1 MPCSCFCIKFM
12 TVSETKSPGWMRAVQ
27 IGLGIIALILSAYV
41 LAFPAITFVTIVYV
55 LGIVLLIV
63 GIERVISGIFEH
75 SPGRSRWGS
84 VGLGILVIIL
94 ALIVMAFPVG
104 TGVFLLILLA
114 IALLFDGI
122 ARVIHGFGNKT
133 QGKATRTFLIVAGV
147 IAIALSIAIM
157 ASPVLGAV
165 FIGILLAIALIII
178 GIQIIAAGIT
188 GSRFAI
194 RK

>member
-1 MPCSCFCIKFM
+1 M
-12 TVSETKSPGWMRAVQ
+12 TVSETKSPGWVRAVQ
-27 IGLGIIALILSAYV
+27 IGLGIIALVLSAYV
-41 LAFPAITFVTIVYV
+41 LAFPVITFVTIVYI

-75 SPGRSRWGS
+75 SPGGSRWGS
-84 VGLGILVIIL
+84 VGLGILVIII

-114 IALLFDGI
+114 LALLFDGI
-122 ARVIHGFGNKT
+122 ARVIHGIGNKT
-133 QGKATRTFLIVAGV
+133 RGKVTRTFSIVAGV

-157 ASPVLGAV
+157 ASPVFGAEL
-165 FIGILLAIALIII
+165 IGILLAIALIII
-178 GIQIIAAGIT
+178 GIQIIVAGIT

>member
-1 MPCSCFCIKFM
+1 M
-12 TVSETKSPGWMRAVQ
+12 SETKSPGWMRAVQ
-27 IGLGIIALILSAYV
+27 IGLGIIALVLSAYV

-75 SPGRSRWGS
+75 SPGGSRWGS
-84 VGLGILVIIL
+84 VGLGILVIII

-114 IALLFDGI
+114 LALLFDGI

-133 QGKATRTFLIVAGV
+133 RGKANRTFSIIAGV
-147 IAIALSIAIM
+147 IAIGLSIAIM
-157 ASPVLGAV
+157 ASPIFGAEL
-165 FIGILLAIALIII
+165 IGILLAIALIII
-178 GIQIIAAGIT
+178 GIQIIVAGIT

>member
-1 MPCSCFCIKFM
+1 M

-27 IGLGIIALILSAYV
+27 IGLGIIALVLSAYV

-63 GIERVISGIFEH
+63 GIERVVSGIFEH
-75 SPGRSRWGS
+75 SPGGSRWGS
-84 VGLGILVIIL
+84 VGLGILVIII

-114 IALLFDGI
+114 LALLFDGI

-133 QGKATRTFLIVAGV
+133 RGKANRTFSIIAGV
-147 IAIALSIAIM
+147 IAIGLSIAIM
-157 ASPVLGAV
+157 ASPIFGAEL
-165 FIGILLAIALIII
+165 IGILLAIALIII
-178 GIQIIAAGIT
+178 GIQIIVAGIT

-194 RK
+194 KK

>member
-1 MPCSCFCIKFM
+1 M

-41 LAFPAITFVTIVYV
+41 LAFPAMTFVTIVYV

-63 GIERVISGIFEH
+63 GIERVIGGIFERR
-75 SPGRSRWGS
+75 PGASRWGS
-84 VGLGILVIIL
+84 VGLGILVIII
-94 ALIVMAFPVG
+94 ALIVMAFPVS

-122 ARVIHGFGNKT
+122 ARVIHGFGHKT
-133 QGKATRTFLIVAGV
+133 AGKATRAFLIVAGA
-147 IAIALSIAIM
+147 IEIALSIAIM

-165 FIGILLAIALIII
+165 FIGILLAIALIIV
-178 GIQIIAAGIT
+178 GIQIIFAGIT
-188 GSRFAI
+188 GSRFVI

>member
-1 MPCSCFCIKFM
+1 M
-12 TVSETKSPGWMRAVQ
+12 TVSETKSPRWMRAVQ

-75 SPGRSRWGS
+75 HPGKSRWGS

-133 QGKATRTFLIVAGV
+133 AGKATRAFLIAAGV

-157 ASPVLGAV
+157 ASPILGAV
-165 FIGILLAIALIII
+165 FIGILLAIALIIV
-178 GIQIIAAGIT
+178 GIQIIFAGIT
-188 GSRFAI
+188 GSRFVI

>member
-1 MPCSCFCIKFM
+1 M

-41 LAFPAITFVTIVYV
+41 LAFPAMTFVTIVYV

-75 SPGRSRWGS
+75 GSGKSRWGS
-84 VGLGILVIIL
+84 VGLGILVIII
-94 ALIVMAFPVG
+94 ALIVMAFPVS

-122 ARVIHGFGNKT
+122 ARVIHGFGRKT
-133 QGKATRTFLIVAGV
+133 AGKATRGFLIVAG
-147 IAIALSIAIM
+147 AIEIGLSIAIM

-165 FIGILLAIALIII
+165 FIGILLAIALIIV
-178 GIQIIAAGIT
+178 GIQIIVAGIT
-188 GSRFAI
+188 GSRFVI

>member
-1 MPCSCFCIKFM
+1 M

-75 SPGRSRWGS
+75 TRGRSRWGT

-122 ARVIHGFGNKT
+122 ARVIHGLGNKT
-133 QGKATRTFLIVAGV
+133 ARKATRTFLVVAGV
-147 IAIALSIAIM
+147 IAIGLSIAIM
-157 ASPVLGAV
+157 AAPVLGAV

-178 GIQIIAAGIT
+178 GIQIIVAGIT

>member
-1 MPCSCFCIKFM
+1 M

-27 IGLGIIALILSAYV
+27 IGLGIIALVLSAYV
-41 LAFPAITFVTIVYV
+41 LAYPAITFVTIVYV

-75 SPGRSRWGS
+75 SPGGSRWGS
-84 VGLGILVIIL
+84 VGLGILVIII

-114 IALLFDGI
+114 LALLFDGI

-133 QGKATRTFLIVAGV
+133 RGKANRTFSIIAGI
-147 IAIALSIAIM
+147 IAIGLSIAIM
-157 ASPVLGAV
+157 ASPVFGAELV
-165 FIGILLAIALIII
+165 GILLAIALIII
-178 GIQIIAAGIT
+178 GIQIIVAGIT

>member
-1 MPCSCFCIKFM
+1 
-12 TVSETKSPGWMRAVQ
+12 
-27 IGLGIIALILSAYV
+27 
-41 LAFPAITFVTIVYV
+41 
-55 LGIVLLIV
+55 
-63 GIERVISGIFEH
+63 
-75 SPGRSRWGS
+75 
-84 VGLGILVIIL
+84 
-94 ALIVMAFPVG
+94 
-104 TGVFLLILLA
+104 VFLLILLA

-133 QGKATRTFLIVAGV
+133 AGKATRAFLIVAGV
-147 IAIALSIAIM
+147 IAIGLSIAIM

-178 GIQIIAAGIT
+178 GIQIIYAGIT